1 MSESIK
7 SDEIYDRRDIPFE
20 DSDLYEDSEEIEYL
34 KYNLAEPDI
43 IPLINKNLY
52 KMRGFNRIN
61 NENVNTSDAM
71 SDKTYYESHEQI
83 SEVKYNI
90 FMKIFNECK
99 FDETKYS
106 SVIRAKDRT
115 FNLRRLVVQDFNIIE
130 NNGKKKISPGEKN
143 YSFIPID
150 EDSARNCLF
159 YLGKNVINVAYSDEN
174 IKSLIINNVKIK
186 DFCKNYFEQKYN
198 IEVTRKIKSQGG
210 KSKKSQIENNK
221 IDNNNNRKAVSLENN
236 IKNDIQNFNQKYN
249 INKNK
254 LISSNDS
261 YKEEYSGDSLYV
273 KCDNENNNDS
283 QKLKR
288 YYFLAKYEKKVDG
301 IFTSHKDIN
310 LNIKNKVNFPDF
322 QKDFIYNCKN
332 DLEGHIIFKN
342 FESDKI
348 LANEPIILEIK
359 SDFSLFDLMSQIKQ
373 TSKIINNTSKEKISI
388 SLPRYVIGILCNYD
402 ANSATREM
410 AKLNIPYFNDKEK
423 NELEH
428 AINIIDKN
436 KINVVICVI
445 KGEINGYSL
454 EKEDYENESVEI
466 KYRVDLSYMYKKIK
480 GIDIDEEKLKEL
492 RNELNEYR
500 SISSEKMF
508 YLTLSQEEY
517 FKIKKNLENTQ
528 NSTTIQSPNIIQKE
542 NDEKSSK
549 SLSLKDATQKISE
562 LENKNSELENKN
574 SELKNK
580 NSDLKN
586 KNSELKNKSSELE
599 LKMLELMN
607 KLNEYKKK
615 EKQNQQEEQQKEKV
629 QQGKNQ
635 KEPE

>member
-34 KYNLAEPDI
+34 KHNLAEPDI
-43 IPLINKNLY
+43 IPLIQNNLY

-106 SVIRAKDRT
+106 SVIRAKDRS

-261 YKEEYSGDSLYV
+261 YKEEYSGNSLYV

-586 KNSELKNKSSELE
+586 KNSELE

>member
-1 MSESIK
+1 
-7 SDEIYDRRDIPFE
+7 
-20 DSDLYEDSEEIEYL
+20 
-34 KYNLAEPDI
+34 
-43 IPLINKNLY
+43 
-52 KMRGFNRIN
+52 MRGFNRIN

-71 SDKTYYESHEQI
+71 SDKTYYKSHEQI

-186 DFCKNYFEQKYN
+186 DFCKNYFEKKYN

-210 KSKKSQIENNK
+210 KSKKSQIENNN

-249 INKNK
+249 ININK
-254 LISSNDS
+254 LICSNDS

-454 EKEDYENESVEI
+454 EKEDYENESEEI

-517 FKIKKNLENTQ
+517 SKIKKNLENTQ
-528 NSTTIQSPNIIQKE
+528 NSTTMQSPNIMQKE
-542 NDEKSSK
+542 NDVKSF
-549 SLSLKDATQKISE
+549 
-562 LENKNSELENKN
+562 
-574 SELKNK
+574 
-580 NSDLKN
+580 
-586 KNSELKNKSSELE
+586 
-599 LKMLELMN
+599 
-607 KLNEYKKK
+607 K
-615 EKQNQQEEQQKEKV
+615 E
-629 QQGKNQ
+629 
-635 KEPE
+635 

>member
-34 KYNLAEPDI
+34 KHNLAEPDI
-43 IPLINKNLY
+43 IPLIQNNLY

-71 SDKTYYESHEQI
+71 SDKTYYKSHEQI

-106 SVIRAKDRT
+106 SVIRAKDRS

-528 NSTTIQSPNIIQKE
+528 NSTTIQSPNIMQKE

-586 KNSELKNKSSELE
+586 KNSELE

>member
-34 KYNLAEPDI
+34 KHNLAEPDI
-43 IPLINKNLY
+43 IPLIQNNLY

-221 IDNNNNRKAVSLENN
+221 IDNNNNNRKAVSLENN

-249 INKNK
+249 ININK
-254 LISSNDS
+254 LICSNDS

-528 NSTTIQSPNIIQKE
+528 NSTTIQSPNIMQKE
-542 NDEKSSK
+542 NDEKSF
-549 SLSLKDATQKISE
+549 
-562 LENKNSELENKN
+562 
-574 SELKNK
+574 
-580 NSDLKN
+580 
-586 KNSELKNKSSELE
+586 
-599 LKMLELMN
+599 
-607 KLNEYKKK
+607 K
-615 EKQNQQEEQQKEKV
+615 E
-629 QQGKNQ
+629 
-635 KEPE
+635 

>member
-34 KYNLAEPDI
+34 KHNLAEPDI
-43 IPLINKNLY
+43 IPLIQNNLY

-71 SDKTYYESHEQI
+71 SDKTYYKSHEQI

-528 NSTTIQSPNIIQKE
+528 NSTTIQSPNIMQKE

-586 KNSELKNKSSELE
+586 KNSELE

>member
-43 IPLINKNLY
+43 IPLIKNNLY

-528 NSTTIQSPNIIQKE
+528 NSTTIQSPNIMQKE